1 MALIKLP
8 IILATLLF
16 TSISVAS
23 VDNCPPTKPDCV
35 DEHTAFNY
43 PPEED

>member
-1 MALIKLP
+1 MTLIKLP

-16 TSISVAS
+16 TSISVAT

-35 DEHTAFNY
+35 DEYTAFHY
-43 PPEED
+43 HPEED